1 MDDQEVDET
10 DTEVDETEEAETMAA
25 PVQDI
30 DHDPDHADVTVS
42 TDIDRLPHT
51 DADPRL
57 HTNENVDRD
66 HDS

>member
-10 DTEVDETEEAETMAA
+10 GTEADETEEAEIMAA
-25 PVQDI
+25 PVQD
-30 DHDPDHADVTVS
+30 DHDPDPADVTVS